1 MPRTSFK
8 KRAAVCGMETYKKQM
23 GLVETSDPDIAKPVY
38 RRPSFDGVHTLDE
51 MEQRIAAHLR
61 RKRKEKGLS
70 REELGELLGLSA
82 QVYGRY
88 ERAFSKMHVTRMIH
102 LCEVLGLMPM
112 EMLFDA
118 APHIW
123 GRTPEEAEDRLA
135 LAKLVVNLPH
145 AVTKDLLR
153 MVAHLSQE
161 EEREQSRDA
170 KVRSRRAAG

>member
-1 MPRTSFK
+1 MDAYK
-8 KRAAVCGMETYKKQM
+8 KRM
-23 GLVETSDPDIAKPVY
+23 GLVETADPDIAKPVY
-38 RRPSFDGVHTLDE
+38 RRPSFDGVRTLGE
-51 MEQRIAAHLR
+51 MEQRIADHLR
-61 RKRKEKGLS
+61 GKRKEKALS
-70 REELGELLGLSA
+70 REELAELLGLSA

-135 LAKLVVNLPH
+135 LAKLVVGLPH

-153 MVAHLSQE
+153 IVEHLSQDE
-161 EEREQSRDA
+161 EQQRAEQMRQA
-170 KVRSRRAAG
+170 PRRMAGRG